1 MMDRFG
7 IDETIPLEAGLVT
20 RSIEN
25 AQKRVEGFNFD
36 RRKQV
41 VEMDDVINVHRE
53 VIYSLR
59 RRILEL
65 ESGVTEHK
73 DWLMQKLASS
83 SVLNEELWAEK
94 EKEFGEDTWLDIVSD
109 WSLPVI
115 DNFWMDHLVDM
126 DQVREGIGLRGYAQR
141 DPMVEYKKEGHE
153 RFEILLGRIY
163 SFVGERLSK
172 ASSATV
178 VKTSAAEDALLSRLN
193 YQHGEL
199 ETGVSEEAAAN
210 KTPRVVDQ
218 MGRVLK
224 VEQILSGKV
233 KVGRNDPCPCGSG
246 KKYKHCH
253 GK

>member
-1 MMDRFG
+1 
-7 IDETIPLEAGLVT
+7 
-20 RSIEN
+20 
-25 AQKRVEGFNFD
+25 
-36 RRKQV
+36 
-41 VEMDDVINVHRE
+41 
-53 VIYSLR
+53 
-59 RRILEL
+59 
-65 ESGVTEHK
+65 
-73 DWLMQKLASS
+73 
-83 SVLNEELWAEK
+83 
-94 EKEFGEDTWLDIVSD
+94 
-109 WSLPVI
+109 
-115 DNFWMDHLVDM
+115 M